1 MSATERK
8 FGYAELLRE
17 MGVSDFPVEGVH
29 EEVAGEGLSTVI
41 VRCAVLPSLVA
52 NLSCTSCKKRTLS
65 IRAVDRTLGMVC
77 GLETF
82 CTSCDTVLNS
92 TLSSDRIG
100 ETQATNSPFVVVRSV
115 VSATMDM
122 GVGYA
127 GLEKF
132 SRYLDMPVMTRNTFI
147 RHQNVISEASMRVV
161 NDVMCESAKI
171 VRNVYKRLDPTIDE
185 SGTMDL
191 MVSFDGSWMTR
202 GHSSLYGIGCVVEMV
217 TGLVIDF
224 TILSL
229 YCQSCAC
236 AVARYGGRDTDNFR
250 AWHAQHTDCTINYT
264 GSPNAMEKT
273 AAEILWTSSV
283 DKHDFRYT
291 TMLSDG
297 DSSTYAHLCALKVYG
312 DDVHIEKEECV
323 NHVAKRMGTALRN
336 LKTTTKKTGVSLGG
350 RGHGKL
356 TGEVITKLQLYY
368 KKAIRSCTGDADA
381 MRKAVF
387 ASFFHAVSTDEDP
400 HHNHCPA
407 GTNSWCFYQRAVAK
421 GEEPGSHRENV
432 GTALNHD
439 VAEQVKDVYLR
450 LGHPE
455 LLRRCVKGK
464 TQNTNESLHSKV
476 WRKCP
481 KTGFVG
487 RTRVV
492 AATCSAVAEFNQGV
506 MSTVTRSQKVMGM
519 PGGIRMR
526 MSAAK
531 ADSRRL
537 KQSVRQMEASTKEAR
552 LARKVA
558 RGNLRD
564 ASSYAPGAF

>member
-1 MSATERK
+1 MTCIDFAYLFPGIKSAVHISRQAKPSRRISATERK
-8 FGYAELLRE
+8 FGYAKLLEE
-17 MGVSDFPVEGVH
+17 MGVSRFPVEGVR
-29 EEVAGEGLSTVI
+29 EEDAGEDLSTVI

-52 NLSCTSCKKRTLS
+52 NLPCTSCKKCTLS

-82 CTSCDTVLNS
+82 CTSCDKVLSS

-100 ETQATNSPFVVVRSV
+100 EIQMTKSPFVVLRSV

-127 GLEKF
+127 GLVKF
-132 SRYLDMPVMTRNTFI
+132 SRYLDMPVMTRNTFLK
-147 RHQNVISEASMRVV
+147 HQNVITNASMCVA
-161 NDVMCESAKI
+161 NDIVCESAQI
-171 VRNVYKRLDPTIDE
+171 VRHVYKKLDPSIDE
-185 SGTMDL
+185 SGVMDL

-236 AVARYGGRDTDNFR
+236 AAARYGGRDTDNFK
-250 AWHAQHTDCTINYT
+250 AWYDEHTDCTVNYM
-264 GSPNAMEKT
+264 GSSNAMEKT
-273 AAEILWTSSV
+273 AAEILWKNSV
-283 DKHDFRYT
+283 DRHNFRYT

-297 DSSTYAHLCALKVYG
+297 DSSTYSHLCSMKVYG
-312 DDVHIEKEECV
+312 DDVVINKEECV

-336 LKTTTKKTGVSLGG
+336 LAKTSKKTGVTLGG

-356 TGEVITKLQLYY
+356 TQAAITKLTLYY
-368 KKAIRSCTGDADA
+368 GKAIRSCTGDQFA
-381 MRKAVF
+381 MRSAVF
-387 ASFFHAVSTDEDP
+387 ASFFHAASTDEDP

-407 GTNSWCFYQRAVAK
+407 GPNSWCFFQRALAN
-421 GEEPGSHRENV
+421 GEEPGSHQDKV
-432 GTALNHD
+432 GTPLTKE
-439 VAEQVKDVYLR
+439 VAEQVKEVYVR

-455 LLRRCVKGK
+455 LLRRCVLGK
-464 TQNTNESLHSKV
+464 TQNANETLHSKV

-487 RTRVV
+487 LMRVV
-492 AATCSAVAEFNQGV
+492 SATC
-506 MSTVTRSQKVMGM
+506 
-519 PGGIRMR
+519 
-526 MSAAK
+526 
-531 ADSRRL
+531 
-537 KQSVRQMEASTKEAR
+537 
-552 LARKVA
+552 
-558 RGNLRD
+558 
-564 ASSYAPGAF
+564 

>member
-1 MSATERK
+1 MK
-8 FGYAELLRE
+8 KMLGKGCQQLL
-17 MGVSDFPVEGVH
+17 
-29 EEVAGEGLSTVI
+29 
-41 VRCAVLPSLVA
+41 CAVPYCHHSSRTCRARHARSAPSLSE
-52 NLSCTSCKKRTLS
+52 LSPAPSEWS
-65 IRAVDRTLGMVC
+65 VDWRRIAPVVC
-77 GLETF
+77 
-82 CTSCDTVLNS
+82 DMVLNS
-92 TLSSDRIG
+92 TFSSDRIG
-100 ETQATNSPFVVVRSV
+100 ETQASNSLFVVVRSV

-132 SRYLDMPVMTRNTFI
+132 SRYLDMPVMTRNTLLK
-147 RHQNVISEASMRVV
+147 HQNVISDASMHVV
-161 NDVMCESAKI
+161 NDVMCESAQI
-171 VRNVYKRLDPTIDE
+171 VRNVYKRLDPSIDE
-185 SGTMDL
+185 SGVMDL
-191 MVSFDGSWMTR
+191 IVSFDGSWMTQ

-236 AVARYGGRDTDNFR
+236 AVARYGGRDTDNFKQ
-250 AWHAQHTDCTINYT
+250 WYDQHSDCTINYT
-264 GSPNAMEKT
+264 GSSNAMEKT
-273 AAEILWTSSV
+273 AAEILWTNSV

-291 TMLSDG
+291 TMLSDE
-297 DSSTYAHLCALKVYG
+297 DSSTYAHLCALNVYG
-312 DDVHIEKEECV
+312 DDVEIEKEECV

-336 LKTTTKKTGVSLGG
+336 LAKTSKKTGVSLGG

-356 TGEVITKLQLYY
+356 TQDVINKLKVYY
-368 KKAIRSCTGDADA
+368 GKAIRSCTGDEVA
-381 MRKAVF
+381 MRSAVF

-400 HHNHCPA
+400 HHHHCPA
-407 GTNSWCFYQRAVAK
+407 GTNSWCFYQCAVAN

-432 GTALNHD
+432 HTPLARD
-439 VAEQVKDVYLR
+439 VAEQVKEVYLR

-455 LLRRCVKGK
+455 LLRRCVQGK
-464 TQNTNESLHSKV
+464 TQNTNESPHSKV
-476 WRKCP
+476 WRKCL

-492 AATCSAVAEFNQGV
+492 AATCSAIAEFNQGV
-506 MSTVTRSQKVMGM
+506 MSTVTRSQEVMGM
-519 PGGIRMR
+519 PSGGRTR

-537 KQSVRQMEASTKEAR
+537 KQSVRQMEVSTKEAR

-558 RGNLRD
+558 RANLRD